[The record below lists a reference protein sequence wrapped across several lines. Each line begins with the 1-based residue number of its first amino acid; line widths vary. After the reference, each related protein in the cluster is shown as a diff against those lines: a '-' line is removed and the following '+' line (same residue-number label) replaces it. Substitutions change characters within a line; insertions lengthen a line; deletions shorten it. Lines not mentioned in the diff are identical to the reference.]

1 MRRRLGGKA
10 FRSMRWRTLLP
21 LLLLVVAVAAL
32 SPSPARAIGPPVIV
46 DLVPD
51 TGLAGTV
58 ITIVGRDFTG
68 ATAVTFGAGAAT
80 FNVLN
85 DRKIEATTPVQT
97 RGRIVDIIVITPD
110 GTSRNTDDDDF
121 TYRVPHLVIDQGNGL
136 AVSEDGDSDSY
147 TLALDL
153 LPTGTVTVTI
163 PDTDDLAISPNTLVF
178 TTSDYA
184 VPRRVTVSAIDDV
197 HSENTHTAL
206 IRHHATG
213 GGYGAA
219 GEHPLAVTVTD
230 NDRFVIVVTQPGGRT
245 NVLEGGRPAFLSVR
259 LSADP
264 GDDATVTVTGDDQLT
279 TSTSTVSFGHENWGT
294 PVEFAVLAV
303 DDDLSEGDHTGTLTL
318 TLSGPRVLPPVL
330 EVTIFISDEHSP
342 AVHIAESGG
351 GTTVAEAGGQDTY
364 TIALARQPVGPVT
377 VSIRPEDD
385 LRSSPAQI
393 VFRPDNWD
401 QPQTVTVE
409 AIDDALIEGDQ
420 VHHIHHVAT
429 GSGLDEFGVVLLGVS
444 IIDNDTPDHALLP
457 LSAGLSLIGWFG
469 APTTARAIL
478 DGNPAL
484 TRIWIWDQVN
494 GWRGDSRAL
503 PSGLRRDIPIA
514 RGAGIWVVA
523 AADTQLVVP
532 LR

>member
-1 MRRRLGGKA
+1 M
-10 FRSMRWRTLLP
+10 
-21 LLLLVVAVAAL
+21 VVD
-32 SPSPARAIGPPVIV
+32 I
-46 DLVPD
+46 VPD

-68 ATAVTFGAGAAT
+68 ATAVTFGAGAAS

-121 TYRVPHLVIDQGNGL
+121 TYRVPHLVIDQGDGL
-136 AVSEDGDSDSY
+136 AVSEDGDSDTY

-153 LPTGTVTVTI
+153 LPTGTVTVSI
-163 PDTDDLAISPNTLVF
+163 PDTDDLAISPNTFVF

-184 VPRRVTVSAIDDV
+184 VPRRVTVSAVDDV
-197 HSENTHTAL
+197 HSESTHTAL
-206 IRHHATG
+206 IKHYATG
-213 GGYGAA
+213 GGYGSA

-245 NVLEGGRPAFLSVR
+245 NLLEGGRPAFLSVR

-279 TSTSTVSFGHENWGT
+279 TSTSTVSFGRENWGT
-294 PVEFAVLAV
+294 PVEFAVLAT

-364 TIALARQPVGPVT
+364 TLALARQPVGPVT

-429 GSGLDEFGVVLLGVS
+429 RQPASTSSASVLLGVS
-444 IIDNDTPDHALLP
+444 IIDNDTPDHALRAALGRSLP
-457 LSAGLSLIGWFG
+457 HRLVRRPHHRPRHPRRQPGAHADLDLGPGQRAGAATAARCRPGCAATSPSPAATASGWS
-469 APTTARAIL
+469 PS
-478 DGNPAL
+478 DGHG
-484 TRIWIWDQVN
+484 R
-494 GWRGDSRAL
+494 S
-503 PSGLRRDIPIA
+503 
-514 RGAGIWVVA
+514 
-523 AADTQLVVP
+523 VVP
-532 LR
+532 LRVARAGRSRRAGPAIRPTPPPAASRRPPP